1 MLFVCVFLFNDTATT
16 EIYTYCHTLSL
27 HDALPISEP
36 VPRTADAPG
45 HAGQPLGVRRPL
57 QHRGL
62 VQALSVCCFVQER
75 LQPRSAGESQP
86 GRGAKRSPYF
96 ACSACRRCSTVST
109 PVSRMYWIGP
119 PRNGAKPVPKITP
132 ASSRSAS
139 STTPSCSA
147 ATASL
152 SSGST
157 SRSSR
162 SPGTL

>member
-86 GRGAKRSPYF
+86 GRGRSEEHTSELQSLMRISYAVF
-96 ACSACRRCSTVST
+96 CL
-109 PVSRMYWIGP
+109 
-119 PRNGAKPVPKITP
+119 KKK
-132 ASSRSAS
+132 
-139 STTPSCSA
+139 TTK
-147 ATASL
+147 
-152 SSGST
+152 
-157 SRSSR
+157 
-162 SPGTL
+162 

>member
-75 LQPRSAGESQP
+75 LQPRSTGESQP

-109 PVSRMYWIGP
+109 P
-119 PRNGAKPVPKITP
+119 
-132 ASSRSAS
+132 RSEEHTS
-139 STTPSCSA
+139 ELQ
-147 ATASL
+147 SL
-152 SSGST
+152 MRISYAVFSLKKKKENHHDT
-157 SRSSR
+157 
-162 SPGTL
+162 